1 MLLMG
6 TSSASVFSLQSTIE
20 KLLRATGRENV
31 DQLLALMRD
40 HGFYRVRCYKH
51 HRYQGGLAQHS
62 LEVLLRMQRQNEGI
76 LPTDS
81 IIIVSLLHDLC
92 KIDGFS
98 HIRHHG
104 YRSVILATR
113 EAGFKLRSEESQAIL
128 WHMHGPKEK
137 GKLGAS
143 FDAVLGSVL
152 WKELRKA
159 DHYSASHPL
168 SREEIIYAME
178 GKHRRVV
185 AIREDNCVGSEDYKS
200 APRPKDE
207 SHRIYTEE
215 DKRRKSIKRNN
226 ATIEDVFAALRE
238 WGIDPEDAFNT
249 VIPIYYEQQRNGN
262 ITPHPEVDNSGFR
275 SNYLKTASPD
285 EIEMHRTE
293 LIDRCYPV
301 HGSAKRMAQ
310 YIYEETSGVFN
321 CQWPTNEIYAWLKSE
336 FGLPASRENF
346 YKACSN
352 FSNYTNRK

>member
-1 MLLMG
+1 MN
-6 TSSASVFSLQSTIE
+6 TSSASVLSLQATIE

-31 DQLLALMRD
+31 NQLLALMRD

-81 IIIVSLLHDLC
+81 IIIVALLHDLC

-113 EAGFKLRSEESQAIL
+113 EAGLKLRPEEFQAIL

-143 FDAVLGSVL
+143 FDAVLDSAL

-185 AIREDNCVGSEDYKS
+185 AIREDKCVGSEDYKS

-207 SHRIYTEE
+207 SPQIRSKE
-215 DKRRKSIKRNN
+215 DKRRMAIKRNN
-226 ATIEDVFAALRE
+226 ATIADIFEALHNGEISVNEAYDWYKQQENDPAAKAINNTFFCTSYLNE
-238 WGIDPEDAFNT
+238 HPDKID
-249 VIPIYYEQQRNGN
+249 
-262 ITPHPEVDNSGFR
+262 
-275 SNYLKTASPD
+275 L
-285 EIEMHRTE
+285 HRTE
-293 LIDRCYPV
+293 LADRCLHPY
-301 HGSAKRMAQ
+301 GAAKRVAR
-310 YIYEETSGVFN
+310 YIYEETEHVFN
-321 CQWPTNEIYAWLKSE
+321 WDKWKTDDIYEWLKAE
-336 FGLPASRENF
+336 FAFPSKKDNF
-346 YKACSN
+346 YKACES
-352 FSNYTNRK
+352 FDNYNTRK